1 MKKILLAIL
10 FGCTVNAQ
18 QKSTGVIFLVDDV
31 EVIITLDNA
40 TQLATIALSGPDDRW
55 FALKYGSFTSGMQ
68 NGPDVLYY
76 NGTTLIDARQTG
88 SGPETD
94 VSQDITI
101 VSNTLS
107 DGIRRFVV
115 TRPFN
120 TGDSNDFV
128 FDFNNSNI
136 DLAGAYGMS
145 SGSYTLSY
153 HGPNRAIQ
161 LDQSF
166 QTLGVEDFGVV
177 SQVMLYPNPAKDLLT
192 FEMNI
197 LVYEI
202 NIYTHSG
209 KKIKQILSHESL
221 REKFEIE
228 VSGFSTGIYLVE
240 FISSNKTFWEKVII
254 Q

>member
-1 MKKILLAIL
+1 MRKILLAIL
-10 FGCTVNAQ
+10 FGCAAYAQ
-18 QKSTGVIFLVDDV
+18 QKSTGLIFLVDDV
-31 EVIITLDNA
+31 EVTITLDNA

-88 SGPETD
+88 SGPVAD

-107 DGIRRFVV
+107 DGIRSFVV

-120 TGDSNDFV
+120 TGVTNDFV
-128 FDFNNSNI
+128 FNFNDINI
-136 DLAGAYGMS
+136 DLAGAYGIS

-161 LDQSF
+161 TDQSF
-166 QTLGVEDFGVV
+166 QTLGVEDFGMAK
-177 SQVMLYPNPAKDLLT
+177 QVILYPNPARDVLT

-197 LVYEI
+197 PVYEI

-209 KKIKQILSHESL
+209 KKVKQILNQDLQGNSL
-221 REKFEIE
+221 SIDVQNFA
-228 VSGFSTGIYLVE
+228 TGIYLIE
-240 FISSNKTFWEKVII
+240 FKGNQSTSWEKVII